1 MQLLKGEE
9 MNELYYEKNLNKY
22 NGLIKHMADRYKLDG
37 YEKDDLIQEFRML
50 LIEALDTFDDTRGA
64 AFKTY
69 FILIVRTWVH
79 HQIVKINA
87 EKRGRLVRTVRPK
100 RSRLVSMPSTD
111 YLEEFL
117 DERSTPDKLEKEMR
131 VVEFVIDC
139 LKEMKYGDYTRK
151 ILIEGNTLQGTA
163 KEYNV
168 SFQFVHQEHKK
179 NLKKLRELLIEH
191 EYVKE
196 EGVIY

>member
-1 MQLLKGEE
+1 
-9 MNELYYEKNLNKY
+9 
-22 NGLIKHMADRYKLDG
+22 
-37 YEKDDLIQEFRML
+37 
-50 LIEALDTFDDTRGA
+50 
-64 AFKTY
+64 
-69 FILIVRTWVH
+69 
-79 HQIVKINA
+79 
-87 EKRGRLVRTVRPK
+87 
-100 RSRLVSMPSTD
+100 MPSTD

-151 ILIEGNTLQGTA
+151 ILIEGSTLQDTA
-163 KEYNV
+163 KEHNV